1 MNSLHTHETGIVIS
15 MVQPALHYSPA
26 LDIDVMNQQRLI
38 GLLPSPIQVTLNEFN
53 LTLIEYLLYSK
64 S

>member
-15 MVQPALHYSPA
+15 MVQPAFHYSPA